1 MSSYLRT
8 TAPWIP
14 STWITK
20 VVGLNAWVTEEG
32 VIAYIRSVRVREE
45 HKDQPV
51 DYCYHQLCSFRRLRS
66 NPIVLEAWGGTI
78 RPVEEVIQTFGP
90 FSKKPFPKILR
101 TVTLHPIQI
110 GQMLGTIPQQ
120 TPRKPQHVNRTR
132 KPVVKSRIVR
142 VELGRD
148 SRLPRQMEG
157 WAVEAVHLVGIERK
171 ATEGIWD
178 SGKLRMPSCAN
189 GYPEPIVYGDLEL
202 EYLYH
207 HRARHIYLDVK
218 DPNQKGQAL
227 FLVRFRKEQ
236 SDGKASA

>member
-1 MSSYLRT
+1 MSSYLRK
-8 TAPWIP
+8 TAPWVP

-45 HKDQPV
+45 DKDELV
-51 DYCYHQLCSFRRLRS
+51 DYCYHQLCLFRRQRS
-66 NPIVLEAWGGTI
+66 NPIVLEAWGGKV
-78 RPVEEVIQTFGP
+78 RPVEEAIQTLGP

-120 TPRKPQHVNRTR
+120 TPRKRQFVNRER

-142 VELGRD
+142 VKLGGD

-157 WAVEAVHLVGIERK
+157 WAVEAIHLVGYERK
-171 ATEGIWD
+171 ATEGILD
-178 SGKLRMPSCAN
+178 CGKVKMPSCHK
-189 GYPEPIVYGDLEL
+189 GYVEPLTYGDLEL

-207 HRARHIYLDVK
+207 VRARHIYLDVK
-218 DPNQKGQAL
+218 DPNVKGEAL
-227 FLVRFRKEQ
+227 FLVRFRKEPD
-236 SDGKASA
+236 DGKASA